1 MNNIGFGEIGKFN
14 VFIENSRGSRNKYET
29 YGEHGMLRLDFVFNN
44 GLTWPYNYGEI
55 LGTLGGDGDKLD
67 AIVISTEVI
76 DIGILTECRAI
87 GMAEVV
93 DRGEEDNKII
103 CVPVEDRDMK
113 KIQDF
118 ADLEKSWEEKIRNF
132 LGEVAKQ
139 KNKKMDVMGFFGK
152 EKAEEYIQKSVLK

>member
-1 MNNIGFGEIGKFN
+1 MNKIGFGEIGKFN

-67 AIVISTEVI
+67 AIVVSIEVI
-76 DIGILTECRAI
+76 DPGVLVECRAI
-87 GMAEVV
+87 GIAEVV
-93 DRGEEDNKII
+93 DRGEENNKII
-103 CVPVEDRDMK
+103 CVPVVDRDME

-118 ADLEKSWEEKIRNF
+118 KDLENTWEDKIRDF
-132 LGEVAKQ
+132 LKELAKQ
-139 KNKKMDVMGFFGK
+139 KNKGMDVMGFFGK
-152 EKAEEYIQKSVLK
+152 EKAEEYIKKSILK